1 MGTALPGK
9 EASLCPSVALL
20 PVGAASRR
28 SLGEVCETYMFLL
41 RGPKH
46 GVAMKSVCL
55 PLQSALM

>member
-20 PVGAASRR
+20 PVGAASRG
-28 SLGEVCETYMFLL
+28 SLGEVCETYLFLL

-46 GVAMKSVCL
+46 GVTMELVCL
-55 PLQSALM
+55 PMKNALM